1 MLKHFIGTSTRAE
14 HVQTGRSQAGFSLVE
29 LLVATTILLV
39 VSSVV
44 SSGLL
49 QLTTAHRAISNRT
62 DMHSGIRSA
71 TELLQQEVGQA
82 GRVSLPGSTVT
93 LSGAVAA
100 GPATVRV
107 IQTIDGVT
115 APSVSGI
122 FPNELLVIDSGGPN
136 PCVATLPCQETVA
149 VTAVNPLN
157 NQITANFAFPHNA
170 GAAVNVFGGF
180 AAGVVPPQPGYPNGS
195 TGTTLKLIGD
205 INGDGTVVY
214 LEYVCDFS
222 TTPGRLYRNSMAID
236 AAAKPVVTDNQILL
250 SDILPNPD
258 GTSCFTYLP
267 NPLPVVG
274 ANKYVLDVAITL
286 TVQTQMKDPTTN
298 QYQTETKALLNVS
311 PRNVFNVWQLA
322 SAGFTNRIQPL
333 PSNVS
338 NVLLPD

>member
-1 MLKHFIGTSTRAE
+1 M
-14 HVQTGRSQAGFSLVE
+14 
-29 LLVATTILLV
+29 
-39 VSSVV
+39 
-44 SSGLL
+44 
-49 QLTTAHRAISNRT
+49 
-62 DMHSGIRSA
+62 
-71 TELLQQEVGQA
+71 
-82 GRVSLPGSTVT
+82 
-93 LSGAVAA
+93 
-100 GPATVRV
+100 
-107 IQTIDGVT
+107 
-115 APSVSGI
+115 
-122 FPNELLVIDSGGPN
+122 
-136 PCVATLPCQETVA
+136 
-149 VTAVNPLN
+149 
-157 NQITANFAFPHNA
+157 NQITATLFRITGRCGPA
-170 GAAVNVFGGF
+170 GGF
-180 AAGVVPPQPGYPNGS
+180 AGVATATWLSNGS
-195 TGTTLKLIGD
+195 TGTKLKLIGD

-333 PSNVS
+333 RRTSATCCCRIKRPS
-338 NVLLPD
+338 